1 MVVVTVQYRFGPFG
15 YLDFSSYSTDERTFD
30 SNVGIRDHLAA
41 LEWVQRNIAAF
52 GGDPGNVTIFGES
65 AGGSAVL
72 ALLAS
77 PASKGAVPRGDRPES
92 RAGAG
97 RRSLRRTPLRRCVPA
112 NPGKPRVPGGRT
124 RRGADHPERARQLL
138 TKASAADLHKAGARL
153 LFTPS
158 TPTSFRPYPTAR
170 LSAMTSCRRRHWRRR
185 RRANCCRCR

>member
-1 MVVVTVQYRFGPFG
+1 MVFIHGGAYILGTTATPLYDGSALARTQDVVVVTVQYRFGPFG

-77 PASKGAVPRGDRPES
+77 PARRGCS
-92 RAGAG
+92 T
-97 RRSLRRTPLRRCVPA
+97 RRS
-112 NPGKPRVPGGRT
+112 PRVP
-124 RRGADHPERARQLL
+124 RRSWSSKPPTHASTPMRSCESW
-138 TKASAADLHKAGARL
+138 KA
-153 LFTPS
+153 PS
-158 TPTSFRPYPTAR
+158 TG
-170 LSAMTSCRRRHWRRR
+170 
-185 RRANCCRCR
+185 RAHATRSRSPSSGPGNC